1 MPFNE
6 GLESEDNDDN
16 KYTKIRVQR
25 RKQTLFVIGLSFGFL
40 AALVCHYFSK
50 DNEVY
55 SLPTWAGFN
64 QKAYQQQQLLESIQK
79 VTTLDTKVR
88 AIRQQVDIFETN
100 ANGQAAQKEL
110 QDATRDLLHL
120 RYGIQEPYRVRV
132 DLEFQPSIPDFQI
145 NGPFGSFLIELAPST
160 LQPHSIYTFLEVC
173 RWFKKSAFHRIAP
186 HVLQTYTLTNKK
198 VQHLAFQEYSPEWPH
213 VERTVG
219 YAGRPSGPDWYV
231 SIMDNANDHGPGTQ
245 QKKNPYEADSCFGKV
260 IEGYETVVKRISKV
274 PGKEFVSDEHKHVI
288 ILKMVIMVSTGNGDY
303 VEWKDTE
310 MEGLAGV
317 GGEAGAKTKGQ

>member
-1 MPFNE
+1 MLFNE
-6 GLESEDNDDN
+6 EQEPDDDN
-16 KYTKIRVQR
+16 KYAKVRVQK
-25 RKQTLFVIGLSFGFL
+25 RKQTLFVVGLSFGFL
-40 AALVCHYFSK
+40 IALFCHFVSK
-50 DNEVY
+50 ANEVY
-55 SLPTWAGFN
+55 SLPSWTVSS
-64 QKAYQQQQLLESIQK
+64 QRAYKQQQLLNTIQK
-79 VTTLDTKVR
+79 VTTLDKKVR

-100 ANGQAAQKEL
+100 AEGQAAKNEL

-120 RYGIQEPYRVRV
+120 RYGVQEPYRVRV
-132 DLEFQPSIPDFQI
+132 DLEFQPSIPDFEV
-145 NGPFGSFLIELAPST
+145 NGRFGSFLIELAPST
-160 LQPHSIYTFLEVC
+160 LQPHSIYTFLEVS

-219 YAGRPSGPDWYV
+219 YAGRPSGPDWYI

-260 IEGYETVVKRISKV
+260 IEGYDPVVKRITKV
-274 PGKEFVSDEHKHVI
+274 PGKEFVSDEQKHVI
-288 ILKMVIMVSTGNGDY
+288 VLKMIIMVPVGNGDF

-310 MEGLAGV
+310 MEKSIGAG
-317 GGEAGAKTKGQ
+317 ENAGAGGQ